1 MQHFEVDYLFG
12 QMEQGTGSG
21 VAKITHESKKHKIVE
36 GSWIVKAK
44 EKGTVVKQS
53 IVFKMFVLAAEHEE
67 LAKMFA
73 ASLYGG
79 QLLDASASMEQS
91 ELAKKVEDSS
101 NVVFLSVKSLHKIAD
116 EWRELANAPASESEA
131 GTTDDELK
139 SLPSPTKPPPPERS
153 YAGMSVKG
161 MITTV
166 NKKIERISGIISYH
180 QDGIVTVTEEGG
192 EGHDFPV
199 ETVVPY
205 ISHESFR
212 TIDINPEV
220 PGA

>member
-67 LAKMFA
+67 LAKMYA

-79 QLLDASASMEQS
+79 QLLDASARPIT
-91 ELAKKVEDSS
+91 V
-101 NVVFLSVKSLHKIAD
+101 
-116 EWRELANAPASESEA
+116 
-131 GTTDDELK
+131 GTTR
-139 SLPSPTKPPPPERS
+139 TRS
-153 YAGMSVKG
+153 TS
-161 MITTV
+161 
-166 NKKIERISGIISYH
+166 SG
-180 QDGIVTVTEEGG
+180 VT
-192 EGHDFPV
+192 
-199 ETVVPY
+199 
-205 ISHESFR
+205 SS
-212 TIDINPEV
+212 
-220 PGA
+220 